1 MKENNIEL
9 RSEEVQEILG
19 TPPRWIVRWGITVI
33 LFVLAVL
40 LAGSYFYK
48 YPDIITS
55 RITILS
61 ENPPAQIVARSNGK
75 IDNLF
80 VRNNQNVKNGELLA
94 VIENTANH
102 HDAYRLLNKLDSV
115 SDIFQDP
122 SGFVDVSF
130 IEEYSLGQ
138 YQSYFSTFEN
148 QLTTYQTFILFNPN
162 DQRIESLQKQVDD
175 YEDFFQKSNEQISIL
190 KQDYDLAESLF
201 MRDSLLFA
209 RQIMSKA
216 EFEKSK
222 ASMLK
227 QKFSYQNA
235 VTGLASTRIVM
246 NNLRQLIEEQKVLK
260 AETENQLLADLKEK
274 YDNLVNQ
281 LKDWEQTFI
290 LKSPIP
296 GEVTFNN
303 FWSVNQYVT
312 SGSVVFTVVPDRNQ
326 RLLGRAEVPVR
337 GAGKIEPGQ
346 KVNIKL
352 DNFPHM
358 EYGIVEGRVK
368 NISQVPLITESGAYY
383 TIEVEIVNKL
393 VTNYGRELPFN
404 QEMQGSGEIITKDRR
419 MIERIIEP
427 LVSRARERM

>member
-427 LVSRARERM
+427 LVSKARERM

>member
-1 MKENNIEL
+1 MKENKIEL
-9 RSEEVQEILG
+9 RSEEVQDILG
-19 TPPRWIVRWGITVI
+19 TPPRWIVRWGITVMI
-33 LFVLAVL
+33 FVLAVL
-40 LAGSYFYK
+40 IAGSYFYK

-61 ENPPAQIVARSNGK
+61 ENPPAHIVARSSGK

-80 VRNNQNVKNGELLA
+80 VHNNQTVKSGELLA
-94 VIENTANH
+94 VIDNTANH
-102 HDAYRLLNKLDSV
+102 YDAYRLLNKLDSV
-115 SDIFQDP
+115 FGIFQDP

-130 IEEYSLGQ
+130 TEEYSLGQ
-138 YQSYFSTFEN
+138 YQSYFSSFEN
-148 QLTTYQTFILFNPN
+148 QLTTYQTFLFFNPN

-201 MRDSLLFA
+201 ARDSLLFA

-216 EFEKSK
+216 QFEKSK

-227 QKFSYQNA
+227 QKFNYQNA
-235 VTGLASTRIVM
+235 VTDLANTRIVM
-246 NNLRQLIEEQKVLK
+246 NNLLQLIEEQKVLK

-281 LKDWEQTFI
+281 LKEWEQTFI
-290 LKSPIP
+290 LKSPIS

-303 FWSVNQYVT
+303 FWSINQYVT

-326 RLLGRAEVPVR
+326 KLIGRAEVPVR

-358 EYGIVEGRVK
+358 EYGIVEGRVR
-368 NISQVPLITESGAYY
+368 NISQVPLVSENGAYY
-383 TIEVEIVNKL
+383 TIEVELVNKL
-393 VTNYGRELPFN
+393 VTNYDRELPFN

-427 LVSRARERM
+427 LVSKARERM

>member
-368 NISQVPLITESGAYY
+368 NISQVPLVTESGAYY